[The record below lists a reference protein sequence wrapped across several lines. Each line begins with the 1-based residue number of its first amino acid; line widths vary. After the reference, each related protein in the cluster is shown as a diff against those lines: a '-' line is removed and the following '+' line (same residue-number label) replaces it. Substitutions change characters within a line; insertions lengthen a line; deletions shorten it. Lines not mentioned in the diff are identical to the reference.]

1 MVINIVVIGAGN
13 VATHLATQLY
23 NKGFH
28 IVQVYSR
35 QLSNAQALADAV
47 DSSFT
52 DNIHDIVTDADM
64 YVYSVKDSVLPALIE
79 QINVPDAIH
88 IHTAGSVSATVFSA
102 KYSNYGVIYPL
113 QTLSKSKAVDFGTV
127 PLLIEA
133 SNETTRTELS
143 AIAATLVAQ
152 YSFASSEQRAQL
164 HLAAVFCCNFVNYM
178 YSVSADILNNAQLS
192 FDFLRPL
199 IQETADKIKFLSPIQ
214 AQTGPAVRYDR
225 NIIDKHIQMLHDQP
239 ELADLYE
246 KLSQLIHSRHSEDH
260 SESPSC

>member
-1 MVINIVVIGAGN
+1 MLLTNLSDQQPGYDDKIRITSYN
-13 VATHLATQLY
+13 VCYTKLL
-23 NKGFH
+23 
-28 IVQVYSR
+28 R
-35 QLSNAQALADAV
+35 V

-133 SNETTRTELS
+133 SNETTRAELS
-143 AIAATLVAQ
+143 A
-152 YSFASSEQRAQL
+152 RN
-164 HLAAVFCCNFVNYM
+164 NFV
-178 YSVSADILNNAQLS
+178 
-192 FDFLRPL
+192 
-199 IQETADKIKFLSPIQ
+199 
-214 AQTGPAVRYDR
+214 
-225 NIIDKHIQMLHDQP
+225 
-239 ELADLYE
+239 
-246 KLSQLIHSRHSEDH
+246 
-260 SESPSC
+260 